1 MLRLTLG
8 RSRAGALRSVGGARP
23 ISVSLHLTRSV
34 PRTVPRS
41 AAQLLAAPRRLLSS
55 NAKEVEIVSK
65 AAPKAKPNG
74 TTAIPWYLDWP
85 PMRTLYSLSQY
96 RLVRLPLR
104 YGRIG
109 FVLLSLYG
117 IGYQVWHPP
126 RSFATA
132 LPANTHHP
140 THPRLASHPPP
151 APPRPTNPVPNRAG
165 STIMSGIRRS
175 STASTSAARS
185 CHPRPFFT
193 ITACRPTR
201 RLPLLPRLGHLV
213 LA

>member
-117 IGYQVWHPP
+117 IGYQVWHPTSSQLRNRAP
-126 RSFATA
+126 RQYT
-132 LPANTHHP
+132 PP
-140 THPRLASHPPP
+140 HPPP
-151 APPRPTNPVPNRAG
+151 A
-165 STIMSGIRRS
+165 
-175 STASTSAARS
+175 
-185 CHPRPFFT
+185 
-193 ITACRPTR
+193 
-201 RLPLLPRLGHLV
+201 RLPPPACPTSPHEPR
-213 LA
+213 AK